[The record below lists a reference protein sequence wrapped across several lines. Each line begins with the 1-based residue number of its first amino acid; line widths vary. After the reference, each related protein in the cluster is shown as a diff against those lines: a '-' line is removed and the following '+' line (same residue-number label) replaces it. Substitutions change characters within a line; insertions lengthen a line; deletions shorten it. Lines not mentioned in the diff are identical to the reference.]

1 MRYIILI
8 ALFISK
14 QLAGQILYNPD
25 PYLIEISFYDQ
36 DFSKKQVLDN
46 KIKKVT
52 ISEYKLKNNGKQ
64 GRKIKLLNYKS
75 YNEFANP
82 IDFHSE
88 FKSDVIWWS
97 RFKQK
102 LGLENQYI
110 AIHHHKFLYNQEQF
124 LIHLIER
131 ETNRRRNET
140 KFNEIHFN
148 YDSNKNLISQVV
160 NQRTIYSPRLIPIKN
175 EVIDSNGWHIS
186 FVYDSLNNKK
196 IVYNYEYYFSFDSLQ
211 ERFDTVYIENNNA
224 KTIVEEPASRNIK
237 LDSRGRIIES
247 ITLNRVGCNGGIPYN
262 SEIQNI
268 ENPKDIISKYYYDKN
283 GNNYRIE
290 SKYRSGESTETI
302 VMKYYEN
309 NLIKS
314 ISNENYGRIE
324 VFQYEYY

>member
-25 PYLIEISFYDQ
+25 PYLIEISIYGQ

-52 ISEYKLKNNGKQ
+52 ISEYKLKKSGKQ
-64 GRKIKLLNYKS
+64 GRKIKLSNYKS
-75 YNEFANP
+75 YNEFGNP
-82 IDFHSE
+82 TDFHSE
-88 FKSDVIWWS
+88 FKYDVIWWS

-102 LGLENQYI
+102 LGLENKWI
-110 AIHHHKFLYNQEQF
+110 SIHQIRFLYNQEQF
-124 LIHLIER
+124 LVHLTEQESNKSR
-131 ETNRRRNET
+131 SET

-148 YDSNKNLISQVV
+148 YDANKNLINQVV
-160 NQRTIYSPRLIPIKN
+160 NQRTIYSPRLIPIKK
-175 EVIDSNGWHIS
+175 EVLDSNGWNIS

-196 IVYNYEYYFSFDSLQ
+196 IVYTYEYYFSFDSLQ
-211 ERFDTVYIENNNA
+211 ERFDTVYIKNNNA
-224 KTIVEEPASRNIK
+224 KTIVEKPASRNIK
-237 LDSRGRIIES
+237 LDTLGRIIES
-247 ITLNRVGCNGGIPYN
+247 IALNRVGCNGGISYN

-268 ENPKDIISKYYYDKN
+268 ENPKDIISKYYYDKD

-309 NLIKS
+309 NLLKS
-314 ISNENYGRIE
+314 ISNENYGRIK